1 MIKNEEL
8 RTTPTQRIV
17 IILIAIFLLGSTFAL
32 YAGIVLGYKNQDI
45 LNASKEEKSQ
55 RFSELYAEYQAKVDE
70 QGRELSGTYFDSFK
84 GYRQSVKAF
93 NAASVNTLE
102 KKDLVEGTGREIKS
116 TTDSDGNVTSWDT
129 DYAAY
134 YIGWLSDEK
143 IFDSSYDSNDEPA
156 SLKNPLKGSSGMIQG
171 WLEGIEGM
179 KIGGVRELTIPS
191 VMGYGES
198 EQGSIPANSPLK
210 FIVMLIDKPAA
221 IEVPDELEKL
231 GQDLY
236 GGYSIRDNQ

>member
-32 YAGIVLGYKNQDI
+32 YAGIVLSYKNQDI
-45 LNASKEEKSQ
+45 LNASNEEKSQ

-70 QGRELSGTYFDSFK
+70 QGRNLSNAYFDTFK
-84 GYRQSVKAF
+84 GYRQSVKGF

-134 YIGWLSDEK
+134 YIGWLSDET

-179 KIGGVRELTIPS
+179 KIGGVREITIPS

-236 GGYSIRDNQ
+236 GGYSIRNNQ

>member
-32 YAGIVLGYKNQDI
+32 YAGIVLSYKNQDI
-45 LNASKEEKSQ
+45 LNASNEEKSQ

-70 QGRELSGTYFDSFK
+70 QGQNLSSTYFDTFK

-134 YIGWLSDEK
+134 YIGWLSDET

-179 KIGGVRELTIPS
+179 KIGGVREITIPS

-236 GGYSIRDNQ
+236 GGYSIRNNQ

>member
-134 YIGWLSDEK
+134 YVGWLSDEK

-156 SLKNPLKGSSGMIQG
+156 SLKSPLKGSSGMIQG

>member
-70 QGRELSGTYFDSFK
+70 QGRELSSTYFDSFK

-143 IFDSSYDSNDEPA
+143 IFDSSYDSTDEPA
-156 SLKNPLKGSSGMIQG
+156 SLKSPLKGSSGMIQG

-179 KIGGVRELTIPS
+179 KIGGVREITIPS

>member
-70 QGRELSGTYFDSFK
+70 QGRELSSTYFDSFK

-143 IFDSSYDSNDEPA
+143 IFDSSYDSTDEPA
-156 SLKNPLKGSSGMIQG
+156 SLKSPLKGSSGMIQG

-236 GGYSIRDNQ
+236 GGYSIRNNQ